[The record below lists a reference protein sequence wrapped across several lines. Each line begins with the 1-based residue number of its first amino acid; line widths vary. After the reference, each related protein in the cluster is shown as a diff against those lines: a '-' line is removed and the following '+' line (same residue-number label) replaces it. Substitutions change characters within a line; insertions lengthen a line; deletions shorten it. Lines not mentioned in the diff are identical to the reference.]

1 MKQSAKAA
9 ADTLPTRNL
18 ESERAVIACLIG
30 NPDPALIL
38 KNHIDADLFTDPAIR
53 ECFSAICA
61 HLVDGDPVD
70 AVILSAALSSAAY
83 AELTS
88 LPGAGIPATR
98 LPAYV
103 RILKRCAV
111 NRETEQA
118 RNWLSEAI
126 ANRRP
131 VSEIRAITD
140 SLERLERGQQQKK
153 TRIVSIEDFCR
164 LPPAETWLVKGH
176 FEADSMALIFG
187 ESGTYKSFLAID
199 LAGHVA
205 TGKPWRGMRTRKG
218 LAIYVAG
225 EGANGLRS
233 RFKAWFDYHGE
244 PAGNVAVLTV
254 QQSLC
259 EPGGVQALV
268 DEIQTYLDES
278 GRTDK
283 PLLITLDTLATNYG
297 NGDENSTKDMNAFVS
312 ALRTIRETFE
322 CCVLVVHHS
331 GHTAKERGRG
341 SSALHSGLD
350 WVYRIE
356 RHDPEGNPDSGNQNS
371 NDYPDDDR
379 MITVLTCCKAKDAAQ
394 PLPLAFKV
402 NPVALPWVNSDGE
415 RLSSC
420 VLTPTDLPASFQPTG
435 KAKAKPITGKA
446 KAALALLETLY
457 SERRKMLADTGHDPE
472 KAAVTVA
479 DWLSAMQ
486 SIEAYKQN
494 RTRII
499 RTLEERKIITVAD
512 GFVSLVI
519 R

>member
-1 MKQSAKAA
+1 MKKA
-9 ADTLPTRNL
+9 DPLPTRSL
-18 ESERAVIACLIG
+18 ENERAVLACLMRH
-30 NPDPALIL
+30 PDPALIL
-38 KNHIDADLFTDPAIR
+38 KNGIEPDLFDSPETR
-53 ECFSAICA
+53 ECFNAIYA
-61 HLVDGDPVD
+61 HITDGIVPD
-70 AVILSAALSSAAY
+70 AVILSSALSSTAYSELVALPAAGTP
-83 AELTS
+83 LS
-88 LPGAGIPATR
+88 R
-98 LPAYV
+98 LPDYV
-103 RILKRCAV
+103 KVLKRCAV
-111 NRETEQA
+111 NRETEKA
-118 RNWLSEAI
+118 RAWLTEAI

-131 VSEIRAITD
+131 VAEIRAITD
-140 SLERLERGQQQKK
+140 SLERLEKGQQQKK

-164 LPPAETWLVKGH
+164 LPPSESWVIKNH

-187 ESGTYKSFLAID
+187 ESGTYKSFFAID
-199 LAGHVA
+199 LAGHIA
-205 TGKPWRGMRTRKG
+205 TGKAWRGMRTRRG
-218 LAIYVAG
+218 LCLYVAG
-225 EGANGLRS
+225 EGSNGLKA
-233 RFKAWFDYHGE
+233 RFRAWFDHHNE

-297 NGDENSTKDMNAFVS
+297 NGDENSTRDMNSFVS

-322 CCVLVVHHS
+322 CCVLVIHHS
-331 GHTAKERGRG
+331 GHNCPQRGRG

-356 RHDPEGNPDSGNQNS
+356 RHDPDSNPDSGSQNE
-371 NDYPDDDR
+371 NDYPNDSDSLPV
-379 MITVLTCCKAKDAAQ
+379 TVLTCVKAKDAAT
-394 PLPLAFKV
+394 PTPLAFTV

-415 RLSSC
+415 PLTSC
-420 VLTPTDLPASFQPTG
+420 VLSATDLPASFQTG
-435 KAKAKPITGKA
+435 KAKAKAKPITGKA

-486 SIEAYKQN
+486 AIEPDRAN
-494 RTRII
+494 RNRLKK
-499 RTLEERKIITVAD
+499 TLTDRKLISVTGD
-512 GFVSLVI
+512 FVYLSH
-519 R
+519 